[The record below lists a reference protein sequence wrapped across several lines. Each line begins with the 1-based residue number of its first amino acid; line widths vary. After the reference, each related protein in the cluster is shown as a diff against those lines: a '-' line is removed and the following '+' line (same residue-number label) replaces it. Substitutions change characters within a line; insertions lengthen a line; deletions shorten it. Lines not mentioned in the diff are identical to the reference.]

1 MSSKTMNVKPQT
13 AATLKLVEG
22 AGNITKRL
30 ATLKT
35 TMASAQAETHL
46 LACSVLAHVG
56 KHKDVRLVT
65 TLLESVGDMVRTNA
79 IRAWFESHG
88 PVAFDEKGAIRYA
101 AERPVQIAK
110 AMGTPFW
117 KFKPEE
123 AYKPLEVG
131 KAFDRWVKALE
142 KDAKETGRDHTAL
155 IAGLVNLRPDV
166 EPQTVDTPIGTAA
179 PEAAEQKQ
187 AAAA

>member
-1 MSSKTMNVKPQT
+1 MSSKTIATKPQT
-13 AATLKLVEG
+13 SATLKLVEG

-79 IRAWFESHG
+79 IRAWFEAHG
-88 PVAFDEKGAIRYA
+88 PVAFDDKGAIRYA
-101 AERPVQIAK
+101 GERPTQIAK

-117 KFKPEE
+117 KFKPEA
-123 AYKPLEVG
+123 AYVPMEIG
-131 KAFDRWVKALE
+131 KSFDRWVKALE

-155 IAGLVNLRPDV
+155 IAGLVNLRPDA
-166 EPQTVDTPIGTAA
+166 EPTTVAPATAPADA
-179 PEAAEQKQ
+179 PAAEQKQ
-187 AAAA
+187 AA

>member
-1 MSSKTMNVKPQT
+1 MSNTIKTKPQT
-13 AATLKLVEG
+13 ASALKLVEG
-22 AGNITKRL
+22 VGAITKRL
-30 ATLKT
+30 SALKV
-35 TMASAQAETHL
+35 TMASAQTETHL

-79 IRAWFESHG
+79 IRSWFESHG
-88 PVAFDEKGAIRYA
+88 PVKFDDKGAISYA
-101 AERPVQIAK
+101 AERPTQLAK

-123 AYKPLEVG
+123 AYKPLEIG
-131 KAFDRWVKALE
+131 KSFDRWVKALE

-166 EPQTVDTPIGTAA
+166 EPQTVDTPIGTQA
-179 PEAAEQKQ
+179 PAAAEQKQ